1 MSEAPPSITLEA
13 GKESIE
19 ELAEAAEAQFKRL
32 VDIFNPKNNK
42 LNWLLL
48 ALPITLYFNFQ
59 HSLQMAF
66 VFSMIAIA
74 PLAFLMGKA
83 TEEIALRTG
92 EAVGGLL
99 NATFGNAVEMI
110 IAGMALYAASQN
122 PDVVETM
129 VTVTQASLIGSILGN
144 LLLVLGLAML
154 YGGIKHSEQS
164 FSNQSGQMNGA
175 LLVLAVVAL
184 IVPSAFHYNGGT
196 SDAVMKLS
204 YATALVL
211 LFIYGCSLLFQLK
224 THVNEFSSGGHGGG
238 HEDPEMSI
246 KDAWIL
252 LILATV
258 LVGWMA
264 HILVHSLET
273 TVEKWH
279 LPELFIGVILVPFF
293 GNAAEHFTAVLV
305 AGKDKM
311 DLSIAI
317 AIGSSVQIALCV
329 APIMVLWGWVL
340 GVPLPL
346 EFGLLE
352 TVAAFGS
359 VLITISILA
368 DGKTNWLEGVM
379 SLACFA
385 ILGMAF
391 FFA

>member
-1 MSEAPPSITLEA
+1 MSEANPSINSEA
-13 GKESIE
+13 GNESIE
-19 ELAEAAEAQFKRL
+19 ELTEAAQIQFKRL

-48 ALPITLYFNFQ
+48 ALPLTLYFNFQ
-59 HSLQMAF
+59 HSQQMAF

-122 PDVVETM
+122 PAVVDTM

-154 YGGIKHSEQS
+154 YGGLKHTEQS

-184 IVPSAFHYNGGT
+184 IVPSAFHYNGGS

-224 THVNEFSSGGHGGG
+224 THVNEFSSGGHGSG
-238 HEDPEMSI
+238 HEDPEISI

-252 LILATV
+252 LILATA

-273 TVEKWH
+273 TVEQWH
-279 LPELFIGVILVPFF
+279 LPELFIGVILVPLF

-317 AIGSSVQIALCV
+317 AIGSSVQIALFV
-329 APIMVLWGWVL
+329 APIMVLWGWLL

-352 TVAAFGS
+352 TVATFGS

>member
-1 MSEAPPSITLEA
+1 MSETP
-13 GKESIE
+13 ESIVNELE
-19 ELAEAAEAQFKRL
+19 ENIHEIADGVEVQFKRL
-32 VDIFNPKNNK
+32 VDVFNPMNNK

-48 ALPITLYFNFQ
+48 ALPLTLYFNAV

-122 PDVVETM
+122 DAILDTM

-154 YGGIKHSEQS
+154 YGGIKHNEQH

-196 SDAVMKLS
+196 SDAAMYLS

-224 THVNEFSSGGHGGG
+224 THVDDFSSGGHGH
-238 HEDPEMSI
+238 HEEPEISI

-252 LILATV
+252 LIGATI

-317 AIGSSVQIALCV
+317 AIGSSVQIALFV
-329 APIMVLWGWVL
+329 APVMVLWGWFL

-359 VLITISILA
+359 VFITVSILA
-368 DGKTNWLEGVM
+368 DGKTNWLEGVLA
-379 SLACFA
+379 LACYI

>member
-1 MSEAPPSITLEA
+1 MSEAPQSMIIEA
-13 GKESIE
+13 EKESIE
-19 ELAEAAEAQFKRL
+19 ELAEVAEAQFKRL
-32 VDIFNPKNNK
+32 VDILNPKNNT

-122 PDVVETM
+122 PAVVDTM

-154 YGGIKHSEQS
+154 YGGIKHSEQT

-184 IVPSAFHYNGGT
+184 IVPSAFHYNGGS

-224 THVNEFSSGGHGGG
+224 THVNEFSSGGHGEG

-246 KDAWIL
+246 KDAWVL
-252 LILATV
+252 LILATI

-317 AIGSSVQIALCV
+317 AIGSSVQIALFV

-340 GVPLPL
+340 GVPLSL

-359 VLITISILA
+359 VFITISILA
-368 DGKTNWLEGVM
+368 DGKTNWLEGAM
-379 SLACFA
+379 ALACYA

>member
-1 MSEAPPSITLEA
+1 MSEAPQSMIIEA
-13 GKESIE
+13 EKESIE
-19 ELAEAAEAQFKRL
+19 ELAEVAEAQFKRL
-32 VDIFNPKNNK
+32 VDILNPKNNT

-122 PDVVETM
+122 PAVVDTM

-154 YGGIKHSEQS
+154 YGGIKHSEQT

-184 IVPSAFHYNGGT
+184 IVPSAFHYNGGS

-224 THVNEFSSGGHGGG
+224 THVNEFSSGGHGEG

-246 KDAWIL
+246 KDAWVL
-252 LILATV
+252 LILATI

-317 AIGSSVQIALCV
+317 AIGSSVQIALFV

-359 VLITISILA
+359 VFITISILA
-368 DGKTNWLEGVM
+368 DGKTNWLEGAM
-379 SLACFA
+379 ALACYA

>member
-1 MSEAPPSITLEA
+1 MSEANPSINSEA
-13 GKESIE
+13 GNESIE
-19 ELAEAAEAQFKRL
+19 ELTEAAQIQFKRL

-48 ALPITLYFNFQ
+48 ALPLTLYFNFQ
-59 HSLQMAF
+59 HSQQMAF

-122 PDVVETM
+122 PAIVDTM

-154 YGGIKHSEQS
+154 YGGLKHTEQS

-184 IVPSAFHYNGGT
+184 IVPSAFHYNGGS

-224 THVNEFSSGGHGGG
+224 THVNEFSSGGHGSG
-238 HEDPEMSI
+238 HEDPEISI

-252 LILATV
+252 LILATA

-273 TVEKWH
+273 TVEQWH
-279 LPELFIGVILVPFF
+279 LPELFIGVILVPLF

-317 AIGSSVQIALCV
+317 AIGSSVQIALFV
-329 APIMVLWGWVL
+329 APIMVLWGWLL

-352 TVAAFGS
+352 TVATFGS

>member
-1 MSEAPPSITLEA
+1 MSETPESVAEET
-13 GKESIE
+13 KETIQEMVE
-19 ELAEAAEAQFKRL
+19 EVEVQFKQL
-32 VDIFNPKNNK
+32 VDVFNPMNNK

-48 ALPITLYFNFQ
+48 ALPIALYFNAV
-59 HSLQMAF
+59 HSLEMAF

-122 PDVVETM
+122 PDVLETM

-154 YGGIKHSEQS
+154 YGGIKHSEQN
-164 FSNQSGQMNGA
+164 FSNQTGQMNGA

-184 IVPSAFHYNGGT
+184 IVPSAFHHNGGS
-196 SDAVMKLS
+196 SDDVLNLS

-224 THVNEFSSGGHGGG
+224 THVDMFSSGGHGH
-238 HEDPEMSI
+238 HEDPEISI

-252 LILATV
+252 LIVATI

-264 HILVHSLET
+264 HILVHSLES

-279 LPELFIGVILVPFF
+279 MPELFIGVILVPFF

-317 AIGSSVQIALCV
+317 AIGSSVQIALFV
-329 APIMVLWGWVL
+329 APVMVLWAWFL

-379 SLACFA
+379 ALACYT

>member
-1 MSEAPPSITLEA
+1 MSEAPQSMIIEA
-13 GKESIE
+13 EKESIE
-19 ELAEAAEAQFKRL
+19 ELAEVAEAQFKRL
-32 VDIFNPKNNK
+32 VDILNPKNNT

-122 PDVVETM
+122 PAVVDTM

-154 YGGIKHSEQS
+154 YGGIKHSEQT

-184 IVPSAFHYNGGT
+184 IVPSAFHYNGGS

-224 THVNEFSSGGHGGG
+224 THVNEFSSGGHGEG

-246 KDAWIL
+246 KDAWVL
-252 LILATV
+252 LILATI

-317 AIGSSVQIALCV
+317 AIGSSVQIALFV
-329 APIMVLWGWVL
+329 APIMVLWGWFL

-359 VLITISILA
+359 VFITISILA
-368 DGKTNWLEGVM
+368 DGKTNWLEGAM
-379 SLACFA
+379 ALACYA

>member
-1 MSEAPPSITLEA
+1 MSEAPQSMIIEA
-13 GKESIE
+13 EKESIE
-19 ELAEAAEAQFKRL
+19 ELAEVAEAQFKRL
-32 VDIFNPKNNK
+32 VDILNPKNNT

-122 PDVVETM
+122 PAVVDTM

-154 YGGIKHSEQS
+154 YGGIKHSEQT

-184 IVPSAFHYNGGT
+184 IVPSAFHYNGGS

-224 THVNEFSSGGHGGG
+224 THVNEFSSGGHGEG

-252 LILATV
+252 LILATIF
-258 LVGWMA
+258 VGWMA

-317 AIGSSVQIALCV
+317 AIGSSVQIALFV

-359 VLITISILA
+359 VFITISILA
-368 DGKTNWLEGVM
+368 DGKTNWLEGAM
-379 SLACFA
+379 ALACYA

>member
-1 MSEAPPSITLEA
+1 MSETATSDHTASPADHTEA
-13 GKESIE
+13 FLS
-19 ELAEAAEAQFKRL
+19 LL
-32 VDIFNPKNNK
+32 DMVNPMKNK

-48 ALPITLYFNFQ
+48 AIPITLYFEFS

-92 EAVGGLL
+92 EAIGGLL

-122 PDVVETM
+122 PDIVETM

-154 YGGIKHSEQS
+154 YGGVKHNEQNFAS
-164 FSNQSGQMNGA
+164 QSGQMNGA
-175 LLVLAVVAL
+175 LLVMAVVAL
-184 IVPSAFHYNGGT
+184 IVPSAFHHSGG
-196 SDAVMKLS
+196 SSAEVLNLS
-204 YATALVL
+204 YATAIILLV
-211 LFIYGCSLLFQLK
+211 IYGCSLVFQLK
-224 THVNEFSSGGHGGG
+224 THVDSFESSGHGD
-238 HEDPEMSI
+238 HEHPELSI
-246 KDAWIL
+246 KDAWTL
-252 LILATV
+252 LILATL

-264 HILVHSLET
+264 HVLVHSLET
-273 TVEKWH
+273 TVEQWH

-317 AIGSSVQIALCV
+317 AIGSSVQIALFV
-329 APIMVLWGWVL
+329 VPVMVLLGWML
-340 GVPLPL
+340 GVGLPL

-352 TVAAFGS
+352 TAATFVS
-359 VLITISILA
+359 VFIAIAILA

-379 SLACFA
+379 LLACYA
-385 ILGMAF
+385 ILGIAF
-391 FFA
+391 FLM

>member
-1 MSEAPPSITLEA
+1 MSEANPSINSEA
-13 GKESIE
+13 GNESIE
-19 ELAEAAEAQFKRL
+19 ELTEAAQIQFKRL

-48 ALPITLYFNFQ
+48 ALPLTLYFNFQ
-59 HSLQMAF
+59 HSQQMAF

-122 PDVVETM
+122 PAVVDTM

-154 YGGIKHSEQS
+154 YGGLKHSEQS
-164 FSNQSGQMNGA
+164 FSNQTGQMNGA

-184 IVPSAFHYNGGT
+184 IVPSAFHYNGGS

-224 THVNEFSSGGHGGG
+224 THVNEFSSGGHGSG
-238 HEDPEMSI
+238 HEDPEISI

-252 LILATV
+252 LILATA

-273 TVEKWH
+273 TVEQWH
-279 LPELFIGVILVPFF
+279 LPELFIGVILVPLF

-317 AIGSSVQIALCV
+317 AIGSSVQIALFV
-329 APIMVLWGWVL
+329 APIMVLWGWLL

-352 TVAAFGS
+352 TVATFGS

>member
-1 MSEAPPSITLEA
+1 
-13 GKESIE
+13 
-19 ELAEAAEAQFKRL
+19 
-32 VDIFNPKNNK
+32 
-42 LNWLLL
+42 
-48 ALPITLYFNFQ
+48 
-59 HSLQMAF
+59 
-66 VFSMIAIA
+66 
-74 PLAFLMGKA
+74 
-83 TEEIALRTG
+83 
-92 EAVGGLL
+92 
-99 NATFGNAVEMI
+99 
-110 IAGMALYAASQN
+110 
-122 PDVVETM
+122 
-129 VTVTQASLIGSILGN
+129 
-144 LLLVLGLAML
+144 LLVLGLAML
-154 YGGIKHSEQS
+154 YGGLKHSEQT
-164 FSNQSGQMNGA
+164 FSNQSGQMNGV

-224 THVNEFSSGGHGGG
+224 THVNEFSSGGHGG
-238 HEDPEMSI
+238 HEEPEMSI

-252 LILATV
+252 LILATI

-293 GNAAEHFTAVLV
+293 GNAAEHFTAVIV

-317 AIGSSVQIALCV
+317 AIGSSVQIALFV
-329 APIMVLWGWVL
+329 APVMVLWGWVL

>member
-1 MSEAPPSITLEA
+1 MSEAPQSMIIEA
-13 GKESIE
+13 EKESIE
-19 ELAEAAEAQFKRL
+19 ELAEVAEAQFKRL
-32 VDIFNPKNNK
+32 VDILNPKNNT

-122 PDVVETM
+122 PAVVDTM

-154 YGGIKHSEQS
+154 YGGIKHSEQT

-184 IVPSAFHYNGGT
+184 IVPSAFHYNGGS

-224 THVNEFSSGGHGGG
+224 THVNEFSSGGHGEG

-246 KDAWIL
+246 KDAWVL
-252 LILATV
+252 LILATI

-317 AIGSSVQIALCV
+317 AIGSSVQIALFV

-346 EFGLLE
+346 EFDLLE

-359 VLITISILA
+359 VFITISILA
-368 DGKTNWLEGVM
+368 DGKTNWLEGAM
-379 SLACFA
+379 ALACYA

>member
-1 MSEAPPSITLEA
+1 M
-13 GKESIE
+13 
-19 ELAEAAEAQFKRL
+19 
-32 VDIFNPKNNK
+32 VNPMKNK

-48 ALPITLYFNFQ
+48 AIPITLYFEFS

-92 EAVGGLL
+92 EAIGGLL

-122 PDVVETM
+122 PDIVETM

-154 YGGIKHSEQS
+154 YGGVKHNEQNFAS
-164 FSNQSGQMNGA
+164 QSGQMNGA
-175 LLVLAVVAL
+175 LLVMAVVAL
-184 IVPSAFHYNGGT
+184 IVPSAFHHSGG
-196 SDAVMKLS
+196 SSAEVLNLS
-204 YATALVL
+204 YATAIILLV
-211 LFIYGCSLLFQLK
+211 IYGCSLVFQLK
-224 THVNEFSSGGHGGG
+224 THVDSFESSGHGD
-238 HEDPEMSI
+238 HEHPELSI
-246 KDAWIL
+246 KDAWTL
-252 LILATV
+252 LILATL

-264 HILVHSLET
+264 HVLVHSLET
-273 TVEKWH
+273 TVEQWH

-317 AIGSSVQIALCV
+317 AIGSSVQIALFV
-329 APIMVLWGWVL
+329 APVMVLLGWML
-340 GVPLPL
+340 GVGLPL

-352 TVAAFGS
+352 TAATFVS
-359 VLITISILA
+359 VFIAIAILA

-379 SLACFA
+379 LLACYA
-385 ILGMAF
+385 ILGIAF
-391 FFA
+391 FLM

>member
-1 MSEAPPSITLEA
+1 MSEAPQSMIIEA
-13 GKESIE
+13 EKESIE
-19 ELAEAAEAQFKRL
+19 ELAEVAEAQFKRL
-32 VDIFNPKNNK
+32 VDILNPKNNT

-66 VFSMIAIA
+66 IFSMIAIA

-122 PDVVETM
+122 PAVVDTM

-154 YGGIKHSEQS
+154 YGGIKHSEQT

-184 IVPSAFHYNGGT
+184 IVPSAFHYNGGS

-224 THVNEFSSGGHGGG
+224 THVNEFSSGGHGEG

-246 KDAWIL
+246 KDAWVL
-252 LILATV
+252 LILATI

-317 AIGSSVQIALCV
+317 AIGSSVQIALFV

-359 VLITISILA
+359 VFITISILA
-368 DGKTNWLEGVM
+368 DGKTNWLEGAM
-379 SLACFA
+379 ALACYA

>member
-1 MSEAPPSITLEA
+1 MSEAPQSMIIEA
-13 GKESIE
+13 EKESIE
-19 ELAEAAEAQFKRL
+19 ELAEVAEAQFKRL
-32 VDIFNPKNNK
+32 VDILNPKNNT

-122 PDVVETM
+122 PAVVDTM

-154 YGGIKHSEQS
+154 YGGIKHSEQT

-184 IVPSAFHYNGGT
+184 IVPSAFHYNGGS

-224 THVNEFSSGGHGGG
+224 THVNEFSSGGHGEG

-252 LILATV
+252 LILATI

-317 AIGSSVQIALCV
+317 AIGSSVQIALFV
-329 APIMVLWGWVL
+329 APIMILWGWVL

-359 VLITISILA
+359 VFITISILA
-368 DGKTNWLEGVM
+368 DGKTNWLEGAM
-379 SLACFA
+379 ALACYA

>member
-1 MSEAPPSITLEA
+1 MSEANPSINSEA
-13 GKESIE
+13 GNESIE
-19 ELAEAAEAQFKRL
+19 ELTEAAQIQFKRL

-48 ALPITLYFNFQ
+48 ALPLTLYFNFQ
-59 HSLQMAF
+59 HSQQMAF

-122 PDVVETM
+122 PAIVDTM

-154 YGGIKHSEQS
+154 YGGLKHSEQS

-184 IVPSAFHYNGGT
+184 IVPSAFHYNGGS

-224 THVNEFSSGGHGGG
+224 THVNEFSSGGHGSG
-238 HEDPEMSI
+238 HEDPEISI

-252 LILATV
+252 LILATA

-273 TVEKWH
+273 TVEQWH
-279 LPELFIGVILVPFF
+279 LPELFIGVILVPLF

-317 AIGSSVQIALCV
+317 AIGSSVQIALFV
-329 APIMVLWGWVL
+329 APIMVLWGWLL

-352 TVAAFGS
+352 TVATFGS